1 MTTSLFLSAEPLPR
15 AWARWRAWG
24 LPPQRLC
31 EAHSLFYSST
41 MFPQRLPLQA
51 PCAPPRRSPLSAAPC
66 SVPPTPSTYT
76 HACIQLIGDSGVGKS
91 CLLLRFA
98 DDAYQ
103 ENYISTIGV
112 DFVRYPLSSKFFPLE
127 ILSALCTLTIR
138 FAENSHC
145 RARRKDHQAA
155 DLGHRWAGAVP
166 HNYQQ
171 LLPRRAWHHRCVR
184 CYRAGVI
191 QQREAVAERDRPLC
205 QRECQ

>member
-1 MTTSLFLSAEPLPR
+1 MEGPAPTSTTSLRSSFALLLFCNVSAATTSSSSLCASSPLP
-15 AWARWRAWG
+15 
-24 LPPQRLC
+24 
-31 EAHSLFYSST
+31 
-41 MFPQRLPLQA
+41 
-51 PCAPPRRSPLSAAPC
+51 PLSCP
-66 SVPPTPSTYT
+66 SLSSSNFPSTHT
-76 HACIQLIGDSGVGKS
+76 HAFIQLIGDSGVGKS

-112 DFVRYPLSSKFFPLE
+112 DFVRYPLSSKFFPLK
-127 ILSALCTLTIR
+127 IPSALRTLTVR

-155 DLGHRWAGAVP
+155 DLGYRWAGAVP

-184 CYRAGVI
+184 CHRAGVV

>member
-1 MTTSLFLSAEPLPR
+1 MEGLGPTSTTSLRSSFALLLFYNVSAATTSSSSLCASSPLP
-15 AWARWRAWG
+15 
-24 LPPQRLC
+24 
-31 EAHSLFYSST
+31 
-41 MFPQRLPLQA
+41 
-51 PCAPPRRSPLSAAPC
+51 PLSCP
-66 SVPPTPSTYT
+66 SLRSSNSPSTYA

-103 ENYISTIGV
+103 ENYINTIGV
-112 DFVRYPLSSKFFPLE
+112 DFVRYPLSSKFFPLK
-127 ILSALCTLTIR
+127 ILSALCTLIVR

-155 DLGHRWAGAVP
+155 DLGHRRAGAVP

-184 CYRAGVI
+184 CYRAGVV